1 MESPILSS
9 PESVSTA
16 SVANET
22 SGEGRRGG
30 LPPRGGTA
38 ERRRHGKSPSAK
50 SKLTD
55 ISALT
60 SSVFG
65 DSEEDNDDDADEEST
80 KVPSEDDEEEEVEMN
95 TGLLFSR
102 TWKLSVSRSL
112 VALKLSRSAILKSLN
127 SSSQSKANNLSCTCT
142 QSKLPYLASG
152 EEGKSCVT
160 SLTLI
165 SCNVKEKEKCAVAL
179 GSLSGSLICLSRGS
193 GKFSKIIV
201 NCLKHLESS
210 FDPKPVKFSSHVLM
224 KATGIWSGNNNNS
237 PITLTWGSSYVIK
250 KAGLDDV
257 SVTVAKDFFD
267 KFKKHVERPERVVE
281 AMEEWVEKEIG
292 VNLKHFN
299 LVKASSSHNLAS
311 SVGTCKIK
319 KWADLVALLEGV
331 EGVEGA
337 EDRGGGHH
345 DRRGDEGHECSRKG
359 RQTRQRHQQQQQ
371 QGRGRQ

>member
-1 MESPILSS
+1 M
-9 PESVSTA
+9 
-16 SVANET
+16 
-22 SGEGRRGG
+22 
-30 LPPRGGTA
+30 
-38 ERRRHGKSPSAK
+38 
-50 SKLTD
+50 
-55 ISALT
+55 
-60 SSVFG
+60 
-65 DSEEDNDDDADEEST
+65 
-80 KVPSEDDEEEEVEMN
+80 
-95 TGLLFSR
+95 
-102 TWKLSVSRSL
+102 
-112 VALKLSRSAILKSLN
+112 
-127 SSSQSKANNLSCTCT
+127 
-142 QSKLPYLASG
+142 
-152 EEGKSCVT
+152 
-160 SLTLI
+160 
-165 SCNVKEKEKCAVAL
+165 KEKEKCAVAL
-179 GSLSGSLICLSRGS
+179 GSLNGSLICLSRGS

-267 KFKKHVERPERVVE
+267 KFKKHVERPGRVVE

-331 EGVEGA
+331 EGA
-337 EDRGGGHH
+337 EDGGG
-345 DRRGDEGHECSRKG
+345 DTTVGEGMKVTSVAEKVVRRDNDINNNNNKVVEDSDDESTEEETEDDKIEALGRENRNPISTPETKRRKADSITPPPSVGRNDEGG
-359 RQTRQRHQQQQQ
+359 DVGTPDVMVI
-371 QGRGRQ
+371 